1 MSDTTSV
8 PALAWKALL
17 GSRIAPSS
25 SALWN
30 RYRRTVAGTHLIQRL
45 GKEVV
50 VDGEAQLVI
59 CLVVDL
65 ILAERYIANGK
76 VIEVPPV
83 GGLKSSHRDVC
94 FGVELTGNTSRN
106 RV

>member
-1 MSDTTSV
+1 M
-8 PALAWKALL
+8 
-17 GSRIAPSS
+17 
-25 SALWN
+25 
-30 RYRRTVAGTHLIQRL
+30 
-45 GKEVV
+45 
-50 VDGEAQLVI
+50 DGEAQLVI

-94 FGVELTGNTSRN
+94 FGVELLGNPPADGIQLYAVQTAVSHFLR
-106 RV
+106 